1 MNKKNI
7 PILSCITGRKGG
19 NSCGSMFNFKYLLL
33 AATIALFIIMFGIG
47 SVSFRGFFSLKV
59 FFDLFIDNPFLF
71 IAAIGM
77 TFVIITGGI
86 DLSVGSV
93 AALTTMI
100 TGTLVEIHGVSP
112 AVVLPFV
119 LLVGSLIG
127 FLIGIMVH
135 FFKIQPFIATLGG
148 MFLARGIALMINTD
162 SITLN
167 NSFFRAVSNYH
178 IPVIG
183 NAFITINVVIILMV
197 VIAAV
202 ILAHYTN
209 FGRTVYAIGGNE
221 QSAILM
227 GLPVGRTK
235 ILVYTISGFC
245 SALAGVTMMFY
256 MPSGNPLHGV
266 GMEMDVIA
274 AVVIGGTMLTG
285 GSGYMLGTVFGVL
298 ILGTIATLINFQGGS
313 VNPWWIRIINAALI
327 LVFCL
332 LQILFEKKGRKIAKS

>member
-1 MNKKNI
+1 
-7 PILSCITGRKGG
+7 
-19 NSCGSMFNFKYLLL
+19 
-33 AATIALFIIMFGIG
+33 
-47 SVSFRGFFSLKV
+47 
-59 FFDLFIDNPFLF
+59 
-71 IAAIGM
+71 
-77 TFVIITGGI
+77 
-86 DLSVGSV
+86 
-93 AALTTMI
+93 
-100 TGTLVEIHGVSP
+100 
-112 AVVLPFV
+112 
-119 LLVGSLIG
+119 
-127 FLIGIMVH
+127 
-135 FFKIQPFIATLGG
+135 
-148 MFLARGIALMINTD
+148 
-162 SITLN
+162 
-167 NSFFRAVSNYH
+167 
-178 IPVIG
+178 
-183 NAFITINVVIILMV
+183 
-197 VIAAV
+197 
-202 ILAHYTN
+202 
-209 FGRTVYAIGGNE
+209 IGGNE